1 MTNRYQNAAFITS
14 VVKLSEFPP
23 DEGAEVAFAGRSNA
37 GKSSAINAITG
48 RSSLARASKTPG
60 RTQRLNFFRLD
71 DRRRLVDLPGY
82 GYARAPV
89 EVRRAWASAVHGY
102 LARRSSL
109 KGLMVIMDIRR
120 PLTELDEQLLG
131 WCRSVDLPAHIVLT
145 KADKLGRGRAATALL
160 ATRRRLQADGDT
172 STSQLFSATAGVGV
186 DQARG
191 QLDQWLHQAKK
202 SPGFTIGGEG

>member
-23 DEGAEVAFAGRSNA
+23 DQGAEVAFAGRSNA

-82 GYARAPV
+82 GYARAPM

-120 PLTELDEQLLG
+120 PLTELDEQLLS

-160 ATRRRLQADGDT
+160 ATQRRLQADGDT
-172 STSQLFSATAGVGV
+172 STVQLFSATAGVGV